1 MTQIPAALVSITFP
15 HGLPSVEKETNK
27 KAART
32 FPFIS
37 ITITKLLKEGFTML
51 SLAFIF

>member
-1 MTQIPAALVSITFP
+1 MTQIPAAPVSITFP

-27 KAART
+27 KASCI

-37 ITITKLLKEGFTML
+37 IIITKLLKEAFTML
-51 SLAFIF
+51 NLAFIF